1 MSEAKSRGV
10 GTPTALPAG
19 RGSSPV
25 RSMTGRGGT
34 GVLAAISCL
43 GCLGFLACL
52 AGAGCHEKQE
62 ITAPPPPLRPE
73 AEAAP
78 PKAQTTTPKDCE
90 PTDAD
95 HELKPLSFD
104 ERSIPESFKLAED
117 GKSKLRLARSG
128 EVTRPVREENITE
141 SVKVFITALRADPY
155 NVEATY
161 SLAAAYATIPRPQC
175 TINLLT
181 RLLQMRPHPS
191 KHAEVEA
198 HIDRLLGRKQPLDPD
213 FAEMRTDDRFR
224 ALIQKMCE
232 GTNDANC
239 VYGAQ
244 RENRER

>member
-1 MSEAKSRGV
+1 MSKAKSRV
-10 GTPTALPAG
+10 TILF
-19 RGSSPV
+19 
-25 RSMTGRGGT
+25 
-34 GVLAAISCL
+34 L
-43 GCLGFLACL
+43 GCL

-62 ITAPPPPLRPE
+62 VTAPPPPLRPE
-73 AEAAP
+73 ADAAP
-78 PKAQTTTPKDCE
+78 PKAQTAMQKDCE
-90 PTDAD
+90 PTDRD

-104 ERSIPESFKLAED
+104 ERSIPEGMRLAEQ
-117 GKSKLRLARSG
+117 GKAKLRTARSA
-128 EVTRPVREENITE
+128 EVTRSVREDMTTQA
-141 SVKVFITALRADPY
+141 VDDFITALRADPY

-191 KHAEVEA
+191 KRADVEA
-198 HIDRLLGRKQPLDPD
+198 HLDKLLGRKQPLDAD
-213 FAEMRTDDRFR
+213 FAEMRKDERFR